1 MDAGFRRK
9 VSKCSRAGFLP
20 VCSLENLVRGQK
32 SRLFFPAVG
41 LQWNKVPGVDA
52 SALVFQFYDSHKTV
66 TGEDVSDDKNI
77 LVVAKS
83 RKEVEPLVT
92 SITDSGC
99 IDYTESAAVAVSRLF
114 NRDYHG
120 VYIHGDMTRE
130 VIREQLNSNIHS
142 LMDNLPV
149 GVALL
154 NDKCNIFWSNRQF
167 NAIAQKKPAR
177 GEAFYSVL
185 DKPKVSGPIYSPF
198 AVARTSKEPVVT
210 RLGNLK
216 GHDYQ
221 FRVVPLL
228 NRHNDVHGFIVML
241 DDISELTKINH
252 QLEALHD
259 AVGGLVDLA
268 PGELFEMSVDDRIE
282 LLKLNILKFID
293 EILKVDVLEIRLL
306 NTKTQELVPLLSVGM
321 SPEAEKRQLFA
332 SATGNGVTGF
342 VAKLGKSYSIDDTRD
357 DPIFIPGAKDA
368 KSSITVPL
376 KFHDQVIGTLNVE
389 SPIPRA
395 FTELDQL
402 LIEVFAR
409 DVAVAIHTLEL
420 LTAEKV
426 GTATASV
433 EAIHS
438 EVALPIDQILADATS
453 LYERYIGLEITPEL
467 KEKFERILKNA
478 RRIKTVIHRVGAT
491 LTPGQ
496 AHPKPP
502 GQSRP
507 LLHQKR
513 ILVVD
518 DDDNVRHSAHLLL
531 ANYGCIVETATNGE
545 LALLLAKNSKYDVI
559 IGAIKLPDMNGYD
572 FMLRLID
579 LLGLDPPPYI
589 MMVGFGYDS
598 NHTLVKANQRGLR
611 GVLFKPFRLDQLLN
625 TVEQVLQP
633 LPTLA
638 PSGQGLVARG

>member
-1 MDAGFRRK
+1 MSDEKNILIVAKSQK
-9 VSKCSRAGFLP
+9 VAEQAFSPNVASECIDFVDSVA
-20 VCSLENLVRGQK
+20 VAI
-32 SRLFFPAVG
+32 SRLF
-41 LQWNKVPGVDA
+41 
-52 SALVFQFYDSHKTV
+52 SH
-66 TGEDVSDDKNI
+66 
-77 LVVAKS
+77 
-83 RKEVEPLVT
+83 
-92 SITDSGC
+92 
-99 IDYTESAAVAVSRLF
+99 DYL
-114 NRDYHG
+114 G
-120 VYIHGDMTRE
+120 VYVHGDM
-130 VIREQLNSNIHS
+130 IREMVRERLNNNIHS
-142 LMDNLPV
+142 LIDNLPV

-154 NDKCNIFWSNRQF
+154 NDKCNIYWSNRQF
-167 NAIAQKKPAR
+167 NAIAPQKNAQN
-177 GEAFYSVL
+177 EAFYNVL

-210 RLGNLK
+210 RLDNLK
-216 GHDYQ
+216 GRDYQ
-221 FRVVPLL
+221 FHVVPLL
-228 NRHNDVHGFIVML
+228 NCQNEVHGFVAVL

-252 QLEALHD
+252 KLEALHD
-259 AVGGLVDLA
+259 AVGGLVDLT
-268 PGELFEMSVDDRIE
+268 PGELFDMSVDDRID

-306 NTKTQELVPLLSVGM
+306 NPDTQELVPLLSVGM

-332 SATGNGVTGF
+332 RATGNGVTGF

-420 LTAEKV
+420 LTAEKA
-426 GTATASV
+426 GTAAASV

-453 LYERYIGLEITPEL
+453 LFERYIGLEITPEL

-496 AHPKPP
+496 AHPTPP

-507 LLHQKR
+507 MLNQKR

-518 DDDNVRHSAHLLL
+518 DDDDVRHSAHLLL

-545 LALLLAKNSKYDVI
+545 LALMLARNTKYDVF

-572 FMLRLID
+572 FMLHLID
-579 LLGLDPPPYI
+579 LLGIDPPPYI

-598 NHTLVKANQRGLR
+598 NHTRVKANQRGLR

-633 LPTLA
+633 LPLA
-638 PSGQGLVARG
+638 SPLDGNT

>member
-1 MDAGFRRK
+1 MSDEK
-9 VSKCSRAGFLP
+9 KILIVSKTRKDAEQIVNP
-20 VCSLENLVRGQK
+20 TVAPENIE
-32 SRLFFPAVG
+32 F
-41 LQWNKVPGVDA
+41 
-52 SALVFQFYDSHKTV
+52 
-66 TGEDVSDDKNI
+66 
-77 LVVAKS
+77 
-83 RKEVEPLVT
+83 
-92 SITDSGC
+92 
-99 IDYTESAAVAVSRLF
+99 IDSAAGAISQLF
-114 NRDYHG
+114 SSDYLG
-120 VYIHGDMTRE
+120 VYVHGDMARE
-130 VIREQLNSNIHS
+130 MARERLNSNVHALI
-142 LMDNLPV
+142 DTLPV

-154 NDKCNIFWSNRQF
+154 NDNYGIFWSNRQF
-167 NAIAQKKPAR
+167 HAIAQKKPAR
-177 GEAFYSVL
+177 GEVFYTVL
-185 DKPKVSGPIYSPF
+185 DKPKIGGPIYSPF
-198 AVARTSKEPVVT
+198 AVARTSREPVVT
-210 RLGNLK
+210 RLDNLK
-216 GHDYQ
+216 GRDYQ
-221 FRVVPLL
+221 FHVVPLF
-228 NRHNDVHGFIVML
+228 NRKNDVHGFLAVL
-241 DDISELTKINH
+241 EDISDLTKINH

-259 AVGGLVDLA
+259 AVGGLVDLT
-268 PGELFEMSVDDRIE
+268 PGELFDMSVDDRIE
-282 LLKLNILKFID
+282 LLKSNIVRFID

-306 NTKTQELVPLLSVGM
+306 NPDTLELVPLLSMGM
-321 SPEAEKRQLFA
+321 SPEAETRKLFA
-332 SATGNGVTGF
+332 SAKGNGVTGF

-357 DPIFIPGAKDA
+357 DPIFIAGSKDA

-409 DVAVAIHTLEL
+409 DVAVAIHTLDL

-426 GTATASV
+426 GTAAASI

-438 EVALPIDQILADATS
+438 EVALPIDQILTDAVS

-496 AHPKPP
+496 AHPTPP
-502 GQSRP
+502 ENARP
-507 LLHQKR
+507 LLDQKR

-518 DDDNVRHSAHLLL
+518 DDDDVRRSAHQLL
-531 ANYGCIVETATNGE
+531 ANYGCIVETAPNGE
-545 LALLLAKNSKYDVI
+545 LALMLAKNVRYDLF

-572 FMLRLID
+572 FMVRLVD
-579 LLGLDPPPYI
+579 LLGIDPPPYI

-598 NHTLVKANQRGLR
+598 NHTRVKANQRGLR

-633 LPTLA
+633 PHETGTR
-638 PSGQGLVARG
+638 SVGES

>member
-1 MDAGFRRK
+1 MPDEK
-9 VSKCSRAGFLP
+9 K
-20 VCSLENLVRGQK
+20 
-32 SRLFFPAVG
+32 
-41 LQWNKVPGVDA
+41 
-52 SALVFQFYDSHKTV
+52 
-66 TGEDVSDDKNI
+66 I
-77 LVVAKS
+77 LVIAKS
-83 RKEVEPLVT
+83 QNEVWQ
-92 SITDSGC
+92 I
-99 IDYTESAAVAVSRLF
+99 IESAVFRESVEYADSAAEAITRLF
-114 NRDYHG
+114 NHDYLG
-120 VYIHGDMTRE
+120 VYVHGDMTRD
-130 VIREQLNSNIHS
+130 VVGDRLNSNIHS
-142 LMDNLPV
+142 FIDNLPV

-154 NDKCNIFWSNRQF
+154 NDKCCVYWSNRQF

-210 RLGNLK
+210 RLDNLK
-216 GHDYQ
+216 GLDYQ
-221 FRVVPLL
+221 FHVVPLL
-228 NRHNDVHGFIVML
+228 NRQNETHGFVAVL
-241 DDISELTKINH
+241 DDISDLTKINH
-252 QLEALHD
+252 KLEALHD
-259 AVGGLVDLA
+259 AIGGLVDLT
-268 PGELFEMSVDDRIE
+268 PGELFEMSVGDRIE

-306 NTKTQELVPLLSVGM
+306 NPDTQELIPLLSVGM
-321 SPEAEKRQLFA
+321 SPEAEMRQLFA
-332 SATGNGVTGF
+332 RATDNGVTGF

-376 KFHDQVIGTLNVE
+376 KYHDQVIGTLNVE

-409 DVAVAIHTLEL
+409 DVAYAIHTLDL
-420 LTAEKV
+420 LTAERA
-426 GTATASV
+426 GTAAASV

-438 EVALPIDQILADATS
+438 EVALPIDEILADAIG

-478 RRIKTVIHRVGAT
+478 RRIKAVIHRVGAT

-496 AHPKPP
+496 AHPTPP

-507 LLHQKR
+507 LLNQKR

-518 DDDNVRHSAHLLL
+518 DDDDVRHSAHLLL
-531 ANYGCIVETATNGE
+531 ANYGCIVETATSGE
-545 LALLLAKNSKYDVI
+545 LALLLAKNAKYDVF

-579 LLGLDPPPYI
+579 LLGIDPPPYI

-598 NHTLVKANQRGLR
+598 NHTRVKANQRGLR

-625 TVEQVLQP
+625 TVEQILQP
-633 LPTLA
+633 MPQPAAQA
-638 PSGQGLVARG
+638 PPLDRNQ